1 MIITCPNCGRRF
13 HLQRQPPTTF
23 RCPKCSFTVPFSV
36 VLHNQKSES
45 KPVSSSTDDMPVAG
59 NNTLVDSNETQVVSE
74 KHTRVVDNLQN
85 DKTHVV
91 DGLNQDV
98 KTRFVPG
105 LQAQPQKRAVFQ
117 MSYQGRS
124 YGVINLPYGNFY
136 NLGRQSSDSKAQIKL
151 TPDISMSRIHAGMRT
166 IQSSQGQ
173 VVYQITSAKNSNP
186 VYVNGNPV
194 PQGKSVNLKNGDALR
209 MGETIL
215 VFRII

>member
-13 HLQRQPPTTF
+13 DLQRQPPTTF

-45 KPVSSSTDDMPVAG
+45 KPVSTSTDDMPVAG
-59 NNTLVDSNETQVVSE
+59 NKTLVDSNETQVINE
-74 KHTRVVDNLQN
+74 KPTRVVDNLQN
-85 DKTHVV
+85 DKTRMVE
-91 DGLNQDV
+91 GLNQDV
-98 KTRFVPG
+98 KTRLVPG
-105 LQAQPQKRAVFQ
+105 LQTQPQKRAVFQ

-166 IQSSQGQ
+166 IQSAQGQ
-173 VVYQITSAKNSNP
+173 VIYQITSAKSSNP

-194 PQGKSVNLKNGDALR
+194 PQGKSVNLKNGDTLR
-209 MGETIL
+209 MGETTL
-215 VFRII
+215 VFRIL

>member
-13 HLQRQPPTTF
+13 DLQRQPPTTF
-23 RCPKCSFTVPFSV
+23 RCPKCSFTVPFSI

-45 KPVSSSTDDMPVAG
+45 KPVSTSADDMPVAG
-59 NNTLVDSNETQVVSE
+59 NDTLVDSNATQVVSE
-74 KHTRVVDNLQN
+74 KPTRIVDNLQN
-85 DKTHVV
+85 DKTRVV

-124 YGVINLPYGNFY
+124 YGVINLPYGKFY

-173 VVYQITSAKNSNP
+173 VIYQITSAKNSNP

-194 PQGKSVNLKNGDALR
+194 PQGKSVNLENGDTLR
-209 MGETIL
+209 MGETTL